1 MKEDENRLNRLLDNI
16 VPSDDGLKVASPW
29 DNLEMEEH
37 IKALARLTKIK
48 YDALVKQGF
57 SEAQALELS
66 KDLLGSLGK

>member
-16 VPSDDGLKVASPW
+16 VPSDDGLKVAPSW
-29 DNLEMEEH
+29 DNLEMEGH

-57 SEAQALELS
+57 SETQALELS